1 MIGVIALVKSALTN
15 EKIPLPEDFSILE
28 AAKIST
34 KHRIESLIYYG
45 AVNCGIPK
53 DDPVMKK
60 LFRSVCAAL
69 FVSENQLREI
79 ERVFLSF
86 EENSIE
92 YMPLKGLVLKELYP
106 KKDMRSMSDADVL
119 ICVEQYPKIK
129 EIMLS
134 LGFSEKIESDHEL
147 IWESPLLTLELHK
160 RLIPSY
166 NEDFFAYFG
175 DGWQLAKK
183 SNENN

>member
-60 LFRSVCAAL
+60 LFRSVCAL
-69 FVSENQLREI
+69 FRFLRKLLL
-79 ERVFLSF
+79 RF
-86 EENSIE
+86 
-92 YMPLKGLVLKELYP
+92 
-106 KKDMRSMSDADVL
+106 
-119 ICVEQYPKIK
+119 VEFPC
-129 EIMLS
+129 
-134 LGFSEKIESDHEL
+134 
-147 IWESPLLTLELHK
+147 
-160 RLIPSY
+160 
-166 NEDFFAYFG
+166 
-175 DGWQLAKK
+175 
-183 SNENN
+183 